1 MSGHFVSSD
10 RDTPM
15 LMSPSL
21 QDWLPANHLARLI
34 VETVE
39 RLDLRAIEDSYAGRG
54 ERAYRPKMLVA
65 LLLYGYATGVFSS
78 RKLERS
84 CSDSIAFRFISA
96 NTSPDHDTIADFRR
110 RILPDL
116 PGIFLQVLLV
126 AKELGVLTVGQI
138 SLDGSK
144 IKASAS
150 KHRALSYRYAGKL
163 RARLRREIAR
173 LMKLAEVAESER
185 DPQVDIPQ
193 EITRRE
199 MLISKIDEARA
210 KIEERE
216 ALRHAEV
223 RAKHAERLAQR
234 KEQQRQGKKPKGPRP
249 RLPKLRVEPTAQ
261 VNLTD
266 EESRIMPTA
275 DSFMQGYNA
284 QAGVSN
290 GSQFV
295 VYADVTQDTN
305 DKQQLVPAV
314 IGLQALPETLGTC
327 RDLIADA
334 GYCSEA
340 NAQACEAAGVT
351 PYLSMNR
358 QKHHGW
364 LDAQLR
370 KPDFQPCPSPAERMA
385 FRLQTSDGRELYAKR
400 KSTVE
405 PFFGIAKSAR
415 GSGRFSCAVWGRS
428 AGSGIWC
435 ARPTTSSTCMPSS
448 RRVQKPEHQHKKWA
462 ARGRPD

>member
-1 MSGHFVSSD
+1 MSGHFLSSD

-39 RLDLRAIEDSYAGRG
+39 RLDLRMIEDSYAGRG

-78 RKLERS
+78 RKLERA
-84 CSDSIAFRFISA
+84 CFDSVAFRFIAA
-96 NTSPDHDTIADFRR
+96 NTSPDHDTIADFRK

-116 PGIFLQVLLV
+116 PDIFLQVLLI
-126 AKELGVLTVGQI
+126 AKELGVLAVGQI

-150 KHRALSYRYAGKL
+150 KHRALSYAYAGKL
-163 RARLRREIAR
+163 KAKLRREIAR
-173 LMKLAEVAESER
+173 LMKLAEAAEGER
-185 DPQVDIPQ
+185 DPQIDIPQ
-193 EITRRE
+193 EISRRE
-199 MLISKIDEARA
+199 TLITKIDEARA

-249 RLPKLRVEPTAQ
+249 RMPRLRVEPTAQ

-275 DSFMQGYNA
+275 DGFMQGYNT
-284 QAGVSN
+284 QVGVSI

-295 VYADVTQDTN
+295 IYADVTQDTN

-314 IGLQALPETLGTC
+314 IELQALPGTLGVC
-327 RDLIADA
+327 SDIIADA
-334 GYCSEA
+334 GYYSEA
-340 NAQACEAAGVT
+340 NAQACEASGVT
-351 PYLSMNR
+351 PYLAMSR

-364 LDAQLR
+364 LDAKLR
-370 KPDFQPCPSPAERMA
+370 EPDSEPCADASPADRMA
-385 FRLQTSDGRELYAKR
+385 FRLQTPDGRELYAKR

-405 PFFGIAKSAR
+405 TVFAIIKSAIGFRTFLLR
-415 GSGRFSCAVWGRS
+415 GLAKVGGEWKLVCTAYNLKHLHALV
-428 AGSGIWC
+428 A
-435 ARPTTSSTCMPSS
+435 ARPQT
-448 RRVQKPEHQHKKWA
+448 RA
-462 ARGRPD
+462 AA